1 MVNVEVIH
9 VNSNSKRSL
18 ILAAASTV
26 VNNSGIEKLTLDA
39 VAAEAGVSKGG
50 LLHHFPNKDALIQ
63 SMVSGI
69 TNDFVVDV
77 QTRAAQDTRNQGKWS
92 RAYLQSTVEADKN
105 EQGMNVALN
114 AALFTN
120 RDLLEELR
128 EQYSVWQHNIEND
141 GLDPVVSSIVR
152 LAVDGLWLS
161 EVFGIGEIGDEM
173 RGKVIRKLLDML
185 E

>member
-1 MVNVEVIH
+1 M
-9 VNSNSKRSL
+9 NSNSKRSL
-18 ILAAASTV
+18 ILAAASSV
-26 VNNSGIEKLTLDA
+26 VKQNGIEKLTLEA

-69 TNDFVVDV
+69 TSDFAADV
-77 QTRAAQDTRNQGKWS
+77 QKRADQDTRVQGKWS
-92 RAYLQSTVEADKN
+92 RAYLQSTVDAEKDG
-105 EQGMNVALN
+105 QDMNVALN

-120 RDLLEELR
+120 GVLLDELR
-128 EQYSVWQHNIEND
+128 EQYSVWQQNIEND
-141 GLDPVVSSIVR
+141 GIDPVMSSIIR

-173 RGKVIRKLLDML
+173 RGKVIHKLLEMID
-185 E
+185 

>member
-1 MVNVEVIH
+1 M
-9 VNSNSKRSL
+9 NSNSKRSL

-26 VNNSGIEKLTLDA
+26 VKNSGIEKLTLEA

-69 TNDFVVDV
+69 TNDFVTDV
-77 QTRAAQDTRNQGKWS
+77 QNRAAQDTRDQGKWS
-92 RAYLQSTVEADKN
+92 RAYLKSTVEADKE

-114 AALFTN
+114 AALFN
-120 RDLLEELR
+120 NGDLLEELR
-128 EQYSVWQHNIEND
+128 EQYSVWQQNIEND
-141 GLDPVVSSIVR
+141 GLDPVISSIVR

-161 EVFGIGEIGDEM
+161 EVFGIGEISGEM
-173 RGKVIRKLLDML
+173 RDKVVSKLLEMIN
-185 E
+185 